1 MGEHEHAPAC
11 AGRLECSGVRA
22 VSEVQP
28 EFVLG
33 CVVGAVLG
41 YFLIKEVLSK
51 ISLKAVWVFALVL
64 ILSTLAYAESLGVL
78 P

>member
-1 MGEHEHAPAC
+1 M
-11 AGRLECSGVRA
+11 
-22 VSEVQP
+22 SEVQP